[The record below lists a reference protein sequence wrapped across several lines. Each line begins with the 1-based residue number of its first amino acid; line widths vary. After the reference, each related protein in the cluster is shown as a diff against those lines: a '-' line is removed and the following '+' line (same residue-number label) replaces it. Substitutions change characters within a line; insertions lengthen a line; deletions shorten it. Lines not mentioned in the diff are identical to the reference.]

1 MMRSRTS
8 SSRSLSEMIRDN
20 PFLCAAFLA
29 GLSLAALESDVGS
42 RAILDLMWTVLGFG
56 FHLTATWPQKLMP
69 GIPGWLGIAMGLA
82 MGLVPYLIAD
92 VIWRKIRD
100 R

>member
-1 MMRSRTS
+1 MMRSRAS
-8 SSRSLSEMIRDN
+8 SSRSLSEMVRDN

-42 RAILDLMWTVLGFG
+42 RAVFETMWAVLGFG

-69 GIPGWLGIAMGLA
+69 GIPGWLGVAMGLV

-92 VIWRKIRD
+92 FVWRLFRN

>member
-1 MMRSRTS
+1 MMRSRAS

-29 GLSLAALESDVGS
+29 GISLAALEADVGS
-42 RAILDLMWTVLGFG
+42 RAILDLIWTVLGAG
-56 FHLTATWPQKLMP
+56 FHLTATWPEKLMP
-69 GIPGWLGIAMGLA
+69 GVSGWLAVASGIAIGL
-82 MGLVPYLIAD
+82 MPYLLAD
-92 VIWRKIRD
+92 VIWRHLRN

>member
-1 MMRSRTS
+1 MRSRTS

-29 GLSLAALESDVGS
+29 GLSLAAIESEVGAQ
-42 RAILDLMWTVLGFG
+42 AILGLMWTVLGFG
-56 FHLTATWPQKLMP
+56 FHLTATWPQRLMP
-69 GIPGWLGIAMGLA
+69 ELSGRLALA
-82 MGLVPYLIAD
+82 MGIAIGLIPYLIAD
-92 VIWRKIRD
+92 LLWRQLRN